1 MKKTYICPLIMVHHI
16 EVAQMLAASDTGLR
30 TGSTEADASEGLVK
44 GNISSGYN
52 VWDDDW
58 SK

>member
-1 MKKTYICPLIMVHHI
+1 MVHHI